1 MHPYYATL
9 GNFATARIRPTRQL
23 MTVGRIDRRRIEA
36 VGVLNLDPTLGGRS
50 APLEFADDVADHI
63 GEPVLSL
70 DYTGRVFVR
79 RHSNIIISST
89 TANNTTWLVRE
100 INLGFYLSLQYVG
113 RGQHRDKLGL
123 AMDADFDHG

>member
-1 MHPYYATL
+1 MNIDDFRDDEDRAR
-9 GNFATARIRPTRQL
+9 TAIHGL
-23 MTVGRIDRRRIEA
+23 GRIDRRRIEA

-79 RHSNIIISST
+79 RRSNITIS
-89 TANNTTWLVRE
+89 
-100 INLGFYLSLQYVG
+100 
-113 RGQHRDKLGL
+113 
-123 AMDADFDHG
+123 